1 MVEKTVTMSMY
12 EYKML
17 SREVEAYK
25 QQYENLA
32 QEKMVYLTIKDP
44 YSRYVDPS
52 RVNQMSGQIV
62 EKDKLLKKMQEH
74 LKTAEE
80 EMKER
85 ESDYKI
91 RIRKLEEELRQ
102 ASKETVTKWWHKLL
116 K

>member
-1 MVEKTVTMSMY
+1 MVEKTITMSYNDYKMMSIENE
-12 EYKML
+12 EYKK
-17 SREVEAYK
+17 RYD
-25 QQYENLA
+25 NLA

-44 YSRYVDPS
+44 YLRYAHPS

-91 RIRKLEEELRQ
+91 RIRKLEQELRQ
-102 ASKETVTKWWHKLL
+102 ASKETVNKWWHKLL

>member
-1 MVEKTVTMSMY
+1 MVEKTITMSYNDYQMMSL
-12 EYKML
+12 EN
-17 SREVEAYK
+17 EAYK
-25 QQYENLA
+25 QRYEELK

-102 ASKETVTKWWHKLL
+102 ASKKTVTKWWHKLL